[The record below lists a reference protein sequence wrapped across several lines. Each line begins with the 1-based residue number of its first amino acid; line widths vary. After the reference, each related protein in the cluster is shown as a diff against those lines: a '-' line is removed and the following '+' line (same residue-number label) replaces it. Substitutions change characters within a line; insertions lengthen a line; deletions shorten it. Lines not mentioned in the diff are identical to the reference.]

1 MKRILLILVAAV
13 LTAVSISAAKPRTAR
28 NIKKEKQENAQKIKE
43 TSRKINANT
52 KETSRQLNKLNS
64 LNADIREQL
73 KEMRKIQH
81 SIDSINRSIRKLN
94 DSISSLDRNL
104 NYLRDKYAEAVR
116 KLDSHKGSMNN
127 LAFIFSSES
136 FSQAYRRMRYLQQFS
151 RWKSRKTDEIK
162 SLIVEIEER
171 KTRLSSMQE
180 EKRQSLKQMQ
190 DARQEL
196 QQTRNATSSL
206 VADLKKEGKAL
217 KSYLRKKEKEARAL
231 DDELERLIAEEQ
243 RKAEE
248 ALRAEEKRLAAER
261 KKQQEAERKQKEAD
275 KANDKSKQDVSP
287 AIDKKI
293 VDKPQEKTVEV
304 KPEKPKTEFDN
315 IADAERKLSGNF
327 ESNKGRLL
335 FPVSGKY
342 KIVKSFGRQRHPDL
356 KYVQTN
362 NSGID
367 IEVPLGGNARAV
379 FDGKVSEIFRLPG
392 FNNIVMVRHGSYLSI
407 YANLSTITIKKG
419 DTVKAGQELGRIYS
433 DPDDDNRTI
442 LHFEIRKEKQKLDPE
457 AWVK

>member
-1 MKRILLILVAAV
+1 MKRILLILVAV

-196 QQTRNATSSL
+196 QQTKNATSSL

-248 ALRAEEKRLAAER
+248 ARRAEEKRLAAER

-287 AIDKKI
+287 AIDKKA
-293 VDKPQEKTVEV
+293 VDKPQEKTIEV

-367 IEVPLGGNARAV
+367 IEVPSGGNARAV

-433 DPDDDNRTI
+433 DPDDDNRAI

>member
-1 MKRILLILVAAV
+1 MKRILLILVAV

-81 SIDSINRSIRKLN
+81 SIDSINRSISKLN

-248 ALRAEEKRLAAER
+248 ARRAEEKRLAAER

-287 AIDKKI
+287 AIDKKT

-367 IEVPLGGNARAV
+367 IEVPSGGNARAV